1 MMNKEFDEWFWE
13 LEGYHIRSE
22 RFWDDV
28 DHNRREQIYEWM
40 QTAFEVGYAA
50 GQKLYGGTE

>member
-1 MMNKEFDEWFWE
+1 MMKFHDWFWE

-28 DHNRREQIYEWM
+28 ENNRKREIYEWL
-40 QTAFEVGYAA
+40 QTAYEMGHDE
-50 GQKLYGGTE
+50 GKKLYGGTE

>member
-1 MMNKEFDEWFWE
+1 MNKQFDDWFWE

-28 DHNRREQIYEWM
+28 DNNRREQIYEWM
-40 QTAFEVGYAA
+40 QTAFEMGYAA
-50 GQKLYGGTE
+50 GQKFHGENE

>member
-1 MMNKEFDEWFWE
+1 MNKQFDDWFWE

-28 DHNRREQIYEWM
+28 DNDRREELYKWM
-40 QTAFEVGYAA
+40 QTAFEMGYNA
-50 GQKLYGGTE
+50 GQSLYGGTE

>member
-1 MMNKEFDEWFWE
+1 MNYKTFDDWFWE

-28 DHNRREQIYEWM
+28 DNDRRRELYEWLR
-40 QTAFEVGYAA
+40 TAYNVGIEVGK
-50 GQKLYGGTE
+50 GLVEES